1 MIGWIDQGVFL
12 GAVMDY
18 HYKKIDEGEA
28 KLLSTNIYSEEKNA
42 QKNFFLNNFDLH
54 TNTRTKNFFIHASLS
69 FNPEE
74 KVSEE
79 TMQKIGE
86 EWLHRMEYRDV
97 PYTMFVHNDKAHQH
111 IHIVASRVRFDGDL
125 TCKSKLYKKENKEV
139 CTQLRSKYH
148 LMPVPEING
157 KVEKLKE
164 IRIVQY
170 QVSNAILKAIRNDVA
185 INNLPDID
193 SKKQPTDEN
202 LLNLLGKEQ
211 FNKLKFELDKKGM
224 ITYSKKQ
231 ILSSKLKRI
240 YAISDTKDQFL
251 VNCDREGVYVRA
263 LIKKNTPRF
272 DYGLKG
278 MSFYVSEKALED
290 KYHLQSIEHISETKK
305 KNVLTIKQ
313 IEQRSYLKSSVTKVL
328 KSATNI
334 HEFTLNL
341 KRYGVEV
348 QYSYSKR
355 NGQEIIQGANFKT
368 QNSDW
373 FKGSDIHRDLS
384 WNNIKNQF
392 QTGIASTNEVEKPT
406 FTQNEIQNS
415 DNLPENNNPST
426 GNTLERL
433 LDSSGTDKTSE
444 EKELDKQRR
453 RNRDQ
458 ER

>member
-74 KVSEE
+74 KISEE
-79 TMQKIGE
+79 TMKKIGE
-86 EWLHRMEYRDV
+86 DWLHRMEYRDV

-139 CTQLRSKYH
+139 CTQLRSKYQ
-148 LMPVPEING
+148 LMPVPEVNG

-170 QVSNAILKAIRNDVA
+170 QVSNAILKAKRNA
-185 INNLPDID
+185 ISINNLPEID
-193 SKKQPTDEN
+193 SKKQPTDEQ
-202 LLNLLGKEQ
+202 LLDLLGKEQ

-231 ILSSKLKRI
+231 ILSNKLKRI
-240 YAISDTKDQFL
+240 YAVSATKNQFL
-251 VNCDREGVYVRA
+251 EHCDRDGVYVRA
-263 LIKKNTPRF
+263 LIKKNIPYF
-272 DYGLKG
+272 QYGLKG
-278 MSFYVSEKALED
+278 AAFYVSEKGLD
-290 KYHLQSIEHISETKK
+290 SKYHLKSIDNMAENKKSKLFNVKHLEH
-305 KNVLTIKQ
+305 
-313 IEQRSYLKSSVTKVL
+313 RSYLKSNINKVL
-328 KSATNI
+328 KSATNVQ
-334 HEFTLNL
+334 EFELNL
-341 KRYGVEV
+341 KRFGIEVE
-348 QYSYSKR
+348 YSLSKR
-355 NGQEIIQGANFKT
+355 DGKEIIQGVNFKT
-368 QNSDW
+368 QDSDW